1 MLEHMRGRGILMTAH
16 SAKRRWS
23 ALFYG
28 GISFLINITLLDMR
42 EAVLMYAFIIHQE
55 TYFVIQSNLV
65 TTYTWGLRRFV
76 RCIDRT
82 L

>member
-1 MLEHMRGRGILMTAH
+1 MYISLLVQTVQHLIGSQYQHHFEHGNCR
-16 SAKRRWS
+16 
-23 ALFYG
+23 
-28 GISFLINITLLDMR
+28 LL
-42 EAVLMYAFIIHQE
+42 V
-55 TYFVIQSNLV
+55 VVQSNLV